1 VNSKVKEII
10 IKTKKRL
17 FGANLGNNVSI
28 FQGNGLD
35 FSEIKEYN
43 FGDDVK
49 KINWKVTAK
58 EQKPYI
64 NVFNEEREL
73 NIVLCFMV
81 SGNIYFGSVRQ
92 KQEVMAEIA
101 TIIGYSA
108 VKNSDKFTSI
118 FFSDKEE
125 KIFSPSKSI
134 NSVYSML
141 EYAIELDALQK
152 EVDYNKLSEYLL
164 QRLKQKSIIFIV
176 GDFYEEA
183 DLKYLASKHEVYAI
197 AVRDKFEEDPKFDS
211 EISVIDPKSLKSEH
225 LFIDKDVLKNFREEI
240 EKRDKKLIE
249 NFIKNSIAFIKVYT
263 NEDAFVK
270 LSSMFGGRRWKSYS

>member
-1 VNSKVKEII
+1 MNSKVKEII

-43 FGDDVK
+43 YGDDVK

-108 VKNSDKFTSI
+108 VKNSDKFSSI

-125 KIFSPSKSI
+125 KLFSPSKSI

-141 EYAIELDALQK
+141 EHAIELNPLQK
-152 EVDYNKLSEYLL
+152 EANYKELSDYLL
-164 QRLKQKSIIFIV
+164 NRLKQKSIIFIV
-176 GDFYEEA
+176 GDFYEEI
-183 DLKYLASKHEVYAI
+183 DFKYLGAKHEVYAI
-197 AVRDKFEEDPKFDS
+197 NVRDKFEEEPKFDS
-211 EISVIDPKSLKSEH
+211 EVSLIDPKTLKDEQ
-225 LFIDKDVLKNFREEI
+225 LFIDSSTLKSYKEEL
-240 EKRDKKLIE
+240 KKQDKKLQE
-249 NFIKNSIAFIKVYT
+249 HFIKSGVGFAKVYT
-263 NEDAFVK
+263 NEEPFVK
-270 LSSMFGGRRWKSYS
+270 LATLFRSR

>member
-1 VNSKVKEII
+1 VNKKVKEII

-17 FGANLGNNVSI
+17 FGANLGNNISI

-58 EQKPYI
+58 EQKPYV
-64 NVFNEEREL
+64 NVFHEEREL
-73 NIVLCFMV
+73 NIVVCFMV

-108 VKNSDKFTSI
+108 VKNSDKFSTI

-125 KIFSPSKSI
+125 KIFTPSKSI
-134 NSVYSML
+134 NSVYAML
-141 EYAIELDALQK
+141 EYALEQDVLKK

-176 GDFYEEA
+176 GDFYE
-183 DLKYLASKHEVYAI
+183 DVDFSYLGAKHEVYTI
-197 AVRDKFEEDPKFDS
+197 AVRDPFEEEPKFDS
-211 EISVIDPKSLKSEH
+211 EIGLVDPKSLKSEH
-225 LFIDKDVLKNFREEI
+225 LFLDKNTLKEFKKEI
-240 EKRDKKLIE
+240 TKRDNRLISHL
-249 NFIKNSIAFIKVYT
+249 IKNGIAFVKVYT
-263 NEDAFVK
+263 NEEPFIK
-270 LSSMFGGRRWKSYS
+270 LSSIFRGKQ

>member
-1 VNSKVKEII
+1 VNRKVKEII

-81 SGNIYFGSVRQ
+81 SGNIYFGSARQ

-108 VKNSDKFTSI
+108 VKNSDKFSSI
-118 FFSDKEE
+118 FFSTQDDRE
-125 KIFSPSKSI
+125 FAPSKSI

-141 EYAIELDALQK
+141 EHAIELDPLQK
-152 EVDYNKLSEYLL
+152 QSDYSKLSDYLL
-164 QRLKQKSIIFIV
+164 RRLKQKSIIFII
-176 GDFYEEA
+176 GDFYEDV
-183 DLKYLASKHEVYAI
+183 DLTYLAAKHEVYAI
-197 AVRDKFEEDPKFDS
+197 SVRDMFEENPKFDS
-211 EISVIDPKSLKSEH
+211 EVSLIDPTSLKDEH
-225 LFIDKDVLKNFREEI
+225 LFIDSSTLKSYKEQLL
-240 EKRDKKLIE
+240 KQDQKLQDH
-249 NFIKNSIAFIKVYT
+249 FLKSGVGYVKVYT
-263 NEDAFVK
+263 NEDPFIK
-270 LSSMFGGRRWKSYS
+270 MLSIFRGKR